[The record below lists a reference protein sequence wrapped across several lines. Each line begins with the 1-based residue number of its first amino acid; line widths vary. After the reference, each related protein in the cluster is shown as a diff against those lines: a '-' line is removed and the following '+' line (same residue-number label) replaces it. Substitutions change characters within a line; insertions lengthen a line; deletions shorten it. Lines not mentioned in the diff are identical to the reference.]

1 MCSQPELLQGVTK
14 LEGPEGQASLASSTL
29 FTSPHQEGLP
39 AATSSASLP
48 RREPSVGRRPHQE
61 HTVRLSA
68 ALSVPLSGS
77 QPSALCIPQPRH
89 FL

>member
-1 MCSQPELLQGVTK
+1 MRSQPELLQGVTK
-14 LEGPEGQASLASSTL
+14 LKGLQGQASLASTTL

-39 AATSSASLP
+39 AAASPASLP
-48 RREPSVGRRPHQE
+48 RREPSEGCRPHQE

-77 QPSALCIPQPRH
+77 QPSALRIPQPRH